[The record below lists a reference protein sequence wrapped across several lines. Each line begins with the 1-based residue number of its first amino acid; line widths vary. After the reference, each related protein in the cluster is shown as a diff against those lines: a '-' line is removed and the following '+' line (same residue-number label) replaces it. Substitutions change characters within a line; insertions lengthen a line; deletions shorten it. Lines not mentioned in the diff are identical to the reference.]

1 MNKKSAIIA
10 TVINLVHIVIVAVGF
25 MSVPLA
31 IVFLKHD
38 ETLIRLVA
46 SFLIMSFFVV
56 VLPILNDLLLY
67 RYFNK
72 FIKVYVFV
80 LAFRIVSCVIALTLL
95 VITEFVFAIFLLPWI
110 ISLGY
115 SLLQIIKNIKKVRN
129 SR

>member
-46 SFLIMSFFVV
+46 SF
-56 VLPILNDLLLY
+56 
-67 RYFNK
+67 R
-72 FIKVYVFV
+72 
-80 LAFRIVSCVIALTLL
+80 
-95 VITEFVFAIFLLPWI
+95 
-110 ISLGY
+110 
-115 SLLQIIKNIKKVRN
+115 
-129 SR
+129 